1 MTSNNPLPQ
10 QPAPVLRT
18 AVYVDGFN
26 LFYGALKGRPHLK
39 WLDIHALVQR
49 ALGPTNQIVRIVYCT
64 AGVKQL
70 PEDPQQATRQQF
82 YLRALKTTPNLH
94 VVLGHFEE
102 RTTEL
107 RLVPPPKQPTI
118 HLADGTLL
126 DRVLV
131 RRFEEKGSD
140 VNLATHL
147 LIDGFQNL
155 YDVAVVV
162 SADTDLEEPIRL
174 ADVSLRKKV
183 GILTPRSHLS
193 ELLVRHAAFVRYII
207 SKPSE
212 IAELQ
217 KSMKPAVQK
226 RLRQAL
232 TEADLAACQFPDQ
245 MSDAEGAFHRP
256 VDWR

>member
-1 MTSNNPLPQ
+1 MPPAEPS
-10 QPAPVLRT
+10 PAPARIRT

-39 WLDIHALVQR
+39 WLDIRALVQR
-49 ALGPTNQIVRIVYCT
+49 ALSPANDIVRIVYCT
-64 AGVKQL
+64 AHVMQL

-82 YLRALKTTPNLH
+82 YLRALKTTPDLH

-102 RTTEL
+102 RTGEL
-107 RLVPPPKQPTI
+107 RLVPPPRQPPI
-118 HLADGTLL
+118 QLADGTVL
-126 DRVLV
+126 DRVQV

-155 YDVAVVV
+155 YDVAIVV

-174 ADVSLRKKV
+174 VDVSLRKKV

-212 IAELQ
+212 IITLQ
-217 KSMKPAVQK
+217 RSTKPAVQK
-226 RLRQAL
+226 RLRSAL
-232 TEADLAACQFPDQ
+232 TEVDLAACQFPDQ
-245 MSDAEGAFHRP
+245 MIDAAGTFHRP
-256 VDWR
+256 GDWR